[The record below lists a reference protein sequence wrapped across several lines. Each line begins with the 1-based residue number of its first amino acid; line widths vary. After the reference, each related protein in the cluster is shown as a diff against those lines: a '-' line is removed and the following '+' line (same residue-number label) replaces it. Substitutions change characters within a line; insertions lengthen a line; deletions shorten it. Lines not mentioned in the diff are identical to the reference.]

1 MRVAFGILGLVGCG
15 GGGATPLGVTLHD
28 GQVVVGE
35 VTTASLVLEGVFGEV
50 AIPLSDVGVV
60 VPVEASTLGASDH
73 QVTVWLRNGS
83 ELRGRWRDPEL
94 SLGVAAGGDVVPV
107 DVPTAQVQAI
117 QLRGGEEWPAPG
129 TYRVRTS
136 HGDDVLVDP
145 EQTRVTV
152 SNALGTFSP
161 FLSECA
167 SVGPIADP
175 RGDWRV
181 VLRSGTVLVGPL
193 QEEALTLH
201 LPSGPDEVRVALAD
215 LVAIDQQVW
224 TESAGYDGSRLAGMV
239 NDLVPASAVS
249 EPPAPSPVQGLS
261 SSDGWFR
268 NDRMS
273 NAKR

>member
-1 MRVAFGILGLVGCG
+1 MRVVVGVLGLVGCSFG
-15 GGGATPLGVTLHD
+15 EATPLGVTLHD

-35 VTTASLVLEGVFGEV
+35 VTTDALALDGVFGEIS
-50 AIPLSDVGVV
+50 IPLEDVGVV
-60 VPVEASTLGASDH
+60 LPVEAATLGASDH

-83 ELRGRWRDPEL
+83 ELRGRWRDPAL
-94 SLGVAAGGDVVPV
+94 SLGVSAGGDVVPV
-107 DVPTAQVQAI
+107 DVPTGEVQAI
-117 QLRGGEEWPAPG
+117 QLRGGEEWPEPG

-145 EQTRVTV
+145 ESTRITV

-167 SVGPIADP
+167 AVGPVGDP

-193 QEEALTLH
+193 QEESLALR

-224 TESAGYDGSRLAGMV
+224 TDRGDDLPNRMVQLVGGSVSSESA
-239 NDLVPASAVS
+239 
-249 EPPAPSPVQGLS
+249 PPAPSPAVQGLS
-261 SSDGWFR
+261 SGDGWFR